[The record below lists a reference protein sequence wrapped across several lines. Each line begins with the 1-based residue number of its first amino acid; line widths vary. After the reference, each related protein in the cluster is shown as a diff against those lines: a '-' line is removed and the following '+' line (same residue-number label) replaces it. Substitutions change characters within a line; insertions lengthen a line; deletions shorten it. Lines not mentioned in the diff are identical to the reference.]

1 MGNEYTHLCPGVTQ
15 ITSSHR
21 LNKDAAMKQVERLE
35 NNKKTKEKDLREAQE
50 ELDKSEFR

>member
-1 MGNEYTHLCPGVTQ
+1 MGNEYAHLCPGVTL

>member
-1 MGNEYTHLCPGVTQ
+1 MS
-15 ITSSHR
+15 SSHR
-21 LNKDAAMKQVERLE
+21 LNKDAAMKQLERLE

>member
-1 MGNEYTHLCPGVTQ
+1 MGTNTPTFVRGRL
-15 ITSSHR
+15 ILSSHR